1 LVKQRKCFKY
11 LYVGISHFFR
21 ILFHKIH
28 DILLPNIKMK
38 FSDEDKNFFEK
49 CKFFSDVQVSA
60 EQFGADENYSIPL
73 CAAVNVHLQINLFN
87 NT

>member
-1 LVKQRKCFKY
+1 
-11 LYVGISHFFR
+11 
-21 ILFHKIH
+21 
-28 DILLPNIKMK
+28 MK